1 MPQKISPGAAPVS
14 SANDNGPLSP
24 GQVKVLKWAIAI
36 MGVLII
42 AALLAIFARV
52 IYLSGT
58 SPKNQAAP
66 SVRSAPVSG
75 EQFVPAA
82 SMALPEG
89 AEIRSVDLK
98 GGKLIVHFRKAG
110 ESGVHI
116 LDMASGET
124 VSRIMIG
131 SEPQR

>member
-1 MPQKISPGAAPVS
+1 MSPGAAPVS

-58 SPKNQAAP
+58 SPQKNQAAQ
-66 SVRSAPVSG
+66 SVQSAPVSG

-82 SMALPEG
+82 SMSLPEG

-124 VSRIMIG
+124 VSRIVIG
-131 SEPQR
+131 VEPQR